1 MASSAEVCSELGSCK
16 MAMLCGQA
24 AKLCGH
30 HLRLCSNFVTFLNQS
45 ANKLTSPTSPH
56 LTLLR
61 HFSST
66 LLTRYWCG
74 MFRTKLTPR
83 TSCLKH
89 FTEWCSGI
97 YANWPCLRVRPAHG
111 TCLKALSDVLSTASA
126 SSFLSC
132 RNWEK
137 WETHC
142 SRLCFSLRFS
152 IAAWSRLASIRVYIT
167 HGP

>member
-30 HLRLCSNFVTFLNQS
+30 HLRLCSNFVIFLNQS

-66 LLTRYWCG
+66 LQDIDVECSERNWLQELLAWNILLSDAVDNLC
-74 MFRTKLTPR
+74 KLTLL
-83 TSCLKH
+83 TS
-89 FTEWCSGI
+89 
-97 YANWPCLRVRPAHG
+97 
-111 TCLKALSDVLSTASA
+111 SA
-126 SSFLSC
+126 STWHMSKSIE
-132 RNWEK
+132 RSIE
-137 WETHC
+137 H
-142 SRLCFSLRFS
+142 SFSLKLPFLQELRKMRNTLLEALLFF
-152 IAAWSRLASIRVYIT
+152 AFQLLPRVYIT